1 MPEPGTGTTGPRRAT
16 GTARVTGPRPTNG
29 SGGGWVTGP
38 WSGQAG
44 PDRAVGRATVRGV
57 SPAPEGSLIAAP
69 PRNRRGTGSMS
80 VVMLLVG
87 IFVTG
92 LGLGQL
98 GGLDLVTF
106 RPGSKPPPREFPVM
120 EASRPVQVTIKDIG
134 VRTSVHDVG
143 IGADGTIEVPG
154 LERRNEAG
162 WYEQGPTPGE
172 FGPAVIVGHVDGP
185 TGPSVFHR
193 LTNLHAGTRIE
204 IARKDKSVA
213 VFEVNSVERFDK
225 GNFPVDRVFDDFSR
239 PGLRLITCGGQWVG
253 GTTGY
258 ADNVIV
264 FASLVK
270 ARTR

>member
-1 MPEPGTGTTGPRRAT
+1 MPEPGTGAPVRRRAT
-16 GTARVTGPRPTNG
+16 GTAPVTGPKPTNRSDG
-29 SGGGWVTGP
+29 AWVTGP
-38 WSGQAG
+38 WSGQTAPG
-44 PDRAVGRATVRGV
+44 RATGRATVRGV
-57 SPAPEGSLIAAP
+57 SPAPEGSLIGRP
-69 PRNRRGTGSMS
+69 PRNRRGAGSMS
-80 VVMLLVG
+80 VVMLIVG

-98 GGLDLVTF
+98 GGIDLVSF
-106 RPGSKPPPREFPVM
+106 GPGSKAPPREFPVM
-120 EASRPVQVTIKDIG
+120 ESSRPALVTINDIG
-134 VRTSVHDVG
+134 VRAPVHDVG

-154 LERRNEAG
+154 LDRRNEAG

-185 TGPSVFHR
+185 SGPSVFHR
-193 LTNLHAGTRIE
+193 LTNLRAGTKIE
-204 IARKDKSVA
+204 VARKDKSVA

-225 GNFPVDRVFDDFSR
+225 GSFPVDRVFDDFSR

-270 ARTR
+270 ARKR